1 MPEYRTDDFEFT
13 YILFVIIV
21 IGLAVLVVSKLFP
34 VYPRSEQRLAQ
45 PNTTTRLAREIQEK
59 KATMYTQIFSTVK
72 TTLLL
77 GALTGLLVLI
87 GNWLGGTGGMLLAFV
102 LAMVMNGGAWWFSD
116 KLALRMAGAREV
128 TPSEAPELH
137 RLVVELTRRANLP
150 MPRLYLIEAEAPN
163 AFATGRDPQHGA
175 VAVTTGIMQILDRN
189 ELAGVIA
196 HELGHIKNR
205 DTLISAVAATV
216 AGAIT
221 MIANMAQWS
230 LIFGGLGR
238 ADDEEESSPLG
249 GLGMMILAPIA
260 ATLIQLAISRAR
272 EFGAD
277 ASGAHIAGD
286 PLALASA
293 LRKLEQWSDH
303 RSMAVNPATA
313 HMYIVNPL
321 HGGAI
326 AGMFS
331 THPPTEQRIARLEE
345 LATVNTYSR

>member
-1 MPEYRTDDFEFT
+1 MPEYRTDGFEFT

-34 VYPRSEQRLAQ
+34 VYPRSEPRLVQ
-45 PNTTTRLAREIQEK
+45 PNTTTRVAREIHEK
-59 KATMYTQIFSTVK
+59 KAMLRTQIFSTGK
-72 TTLLL
+72 TTLFL

-87 GNWLGGTGGMLLAFV
+87 GNWLGGTGGMLLAFI
-102 LAMVMNGGAWWFSD
+102 LAMAMNGGAWWFSD
-116 KLALRMAGAREV
+116 KLALRMAGAREA
-128 TPSEAPELH
+128 TPAEAPELH
-137 RLVVELTRRANLP
+137 RMVVELAQRANLP
-150 MPRLYLIEAEAPN
+150 MPRVYLIEAEAPN

-238 ADDEEESSPLG
+238 ADDEESNPLSG
-249 GLGMMILAPIA
+249 IVMMILAPMA

-286 PLALASA
+286 SLALASA
-293 LRKLEQWSDH
+293 LRKLEQSSTQ
-303 RSMAVNPATA
+303 RPMLVNPATA
-313 HMYIVNPL
+313 HLYIVNPL
-321 HGGAI
+321 HGGTI
-326 AGMFS
+326 AGLFS
-331 THPPTEQRIARLEE
+331 THPPTAQRIARLEE
-345 LATVNTYSR
+345 LATVNANSR

>member
-1 MPEYRTDDFEFT
+1 MPEYKADGFEFT
-13 YILFVIIV
+13 YILFVITV

-34 VYPRSEQRLAQ
+34 AYPRSDQRVVQ
-45 PNTTTRLAREIQEK
+45 PNTTTRLAREIQGEK
-59 KATMYTQIFSTVK
+59 TTMRTHVFNTVK

-87 GNWLGGTGGMLLAFV
+87 GNWLGGTGGMFFAFV
-102 LAMVMNGGAWWFSD
+102 LALAMNGGAWWFSD
-116 KLALRMAGAREV
+116 KLALRMAGAREA
-128 TPSEAPELH
+128 TPAEAPELH
-137 RLVVELTRRANLP
+137 RMVAELAQRANLP
-150 MPRLYLIEAEAPN
+150 MPRVYLIEADAPN

-189 ELAGVIA
+189 ELAGVVA

-238 ADDEEESSPLG
+238 ADDEESNPLS
-249 GLGMMILAPIA
+249 GLVMIILAPIA
-260 ATLIQLAISRAR
+260 ATLIQLAISRSR

-293 LRKLEQWSDH
+293 LRKLEQSGTN
-303 RSMAVNPATA
+303 RPMTVNPATA

-326 AGMFS
+326 AGLFS